1 MHGELLSECVDMQ
14 TISSFL
20 AAFQDCTRAFV
31 CVCLQEVIFAAVN
44 QYRHG
49 TNTKVILFT
58 PSHCSKYHEMR
69 EKHKAKL
76 CRTKQ
81 RFEEETAWRNEKISS
96 LEREL
101 SLCSHSL
108 AKVNLR
114 RCLAWLI
121 GSVKLFSAACLVFL
135 MAQRPDVKLGAFEA
149 GNIYR
154 PPGAHKNHSSD
165 VFYLRVGAN

>member
-1 MHGELLSECVDMQ
+1 MIL
-14 TISSFL
+14 SFL
-20 AAFQDCTRAFV
+20 NCISDCMHVFV
-31 CVCLQEVIFAAVN
+31 RVCLQEVVFAAVN

-81 RFEEETAWRNEKISS
+81 RFEEEMAWRNEKISS

-108 AKVNLR
+108 AKVNLQ
-114 RCLAWLI
+114 RCLAWLKGNI
-121 GSVKLFSAACLVFL
+121 KLFSAAC
-135 MAQRPDVKLGAFEA
+135 
-149 GNIYR
+149 
-154 PPGAHKNHSSD
+154 
-165 VFYLRVGAN
+165 